1 MDNKMK
7 IQIDF
12 ADEEVKKNLE
22 RLLEHKNTTDEQ
34 IKKIQELIKWHA
46 SMKARK

>member
-12 ADEEVKKNLE
+12 ADEEVKKILKDCWSTKIRQMN
-22 RLLEHKNTTDEQ
+22 KS
-34 IKKIQELIKWHA
+34 KKFR
-46 SMKARK
+46 S